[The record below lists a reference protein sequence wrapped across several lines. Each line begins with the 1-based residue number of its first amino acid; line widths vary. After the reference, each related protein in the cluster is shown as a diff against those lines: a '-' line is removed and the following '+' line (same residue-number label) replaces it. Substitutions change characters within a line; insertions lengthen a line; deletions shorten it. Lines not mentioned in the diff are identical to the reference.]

1 VNVYLAQTYE
11 SLTAGKT
18 DGWSSFSSL
27 LEARFPVGSRSG
39 VTEDNVFPL

>member
-18 DGWSSFSSL
+18 DAWSSFSSL
-27 LEARFPVGSRSG
+27 LEASFPVGSPAR
-39 VTEDNVFPL
+39 VTEDNDFPS

>member
-18 DGWSSFSSL
+18 ERCSRFSSL
-27 LEARFPVGSRSG
+27 LEASFPVGK
-39 VTEDNVFPL
+39 PLRG

>member
-18 DGWSSFSSL
+18 DRCSRFSSL
-27 LEARFPVGSRSG
+27 L
-39 VTEDNVFPL
+39 